1 MINNY
6 DEMYNISEEG
16 VLLGINKTLNITEDC
31 DGLVQNWLK
40 TIGEME
46 IVNIPATCRI
56 IQTPIDEPYDCNL
69 KTKQFNIN
77 AKNEIYTSIDG
88 SIYTFDKKTFLLYP
102 TGKEEI
108 TFCFDDSVETIE
120 KYSMMN
126 VSLEN
131 IYMGPNLKKIRESAF
146 FECTKLRRIYIS
158 STDLEFDERV
168 FEYLDDDRCNAYIG
182 GIKGSAAEKY
192 CNTNGIKFVAID
204 EIDMNE
210 FFDATDED
218 LDKIIEEQID
228 LEGDITIEVQENGI
242 RLTIEG
248 SCLKISAIDK
258 NEVIP
263 THLGKIISSARR
275 RRIKKIIFGSGVKS
289 IKEWCIDAFENLEEL
304 YIGADVEQIYPFYT
318 CLLNDSWVWT
328 YKIIS
333 NQLLSDIEVS
343 HENKNYRSIN
353 SVIYSHD
360 LRDLVLYPPGKK
372 ELLFEVPPFVERIKN
387 TAFRYAN
394 KLRSVKIGETV
405 ETIENRAFQNNS
417 IERIYLDEKVKDLGE
432 TLFFDE
438 RLSNEDRAISKFKCG
453 GKSGS
458 SIEKYCKENNLNFE
472 AVDDAYQFLISLP
485 EKN

>member
-16 VLLGINKTLNITEDC
+16 VLLGINKTLNIPEDC
-31 DGLVQNWLK
+31 DGLVDNWLRS
-40 TIGEME
+40 IGEME
-46 IVNIPATCRI
+46 IVNIPATCKM
-56 IQTPIDEPYDCNL
+56 IQTPIDSPYECNV
-69 KTKQFNIN
+69 KTRQFNIN
-77 AKNEIYTSIDG
+77 ENNEIYASVDG
-88 SIYTFDKKTFLLYP
+88 SIYTSDKKTFLLYP
-102 TGKEEI
+102 TGKEKI
-108 TFCFDDSVETIE
+108 TFCFEDSVEIIE
-120 KYSMMN
+120 KYSMIN

-131 IYMGPNLKKIRESAF
+131 IYMGPNLKKIRNAAF
-146 FECTKLRRIYIS
+146 LECTKLRRIYIS
-158 STDLEFDERV
+158 STDLEFDEHV
-168 FEYLDDDRCNAYIG
+168 FESLYDYHCTAYIG
-182 GIKGSAAEKY
+182 GMKGSVVEKY
-192 CNTNGIKFVAID
+192 CNASEIKFVAID

-210 FFDATDED
+210 FFDATDEE
-218 LDKIIEEQID
+218 LDKMIEEQID

-275 RRIKKIIFGSGVKS
+275 RRIKKIIFGSGIKS
-289 IKEWCIDAFENLEEL
+289 IKEWCIAIFENLEEL
-304 YIGADVEQIYPFYT
+304 YIGADVEQIYPFYN
-318 CLLNDSWVWT
+318 CWV
-328 YKIIS
+328 S
-333 NQLLSDIEVS
+333 NNQLFTDYSYENLLLSYIEVS

-360 LRDLVLYPPGKK
+360 LRDLVLYPSGKK

-387 TAFRYAN
+387 NAFGYAH
-394 KLRSVKIGETV
+394 KLKSIKIGANV
-405 ETIENRAFQNNS
+405 KTIENWAFQNNS

-432 TLFFDE
+432 YLFYDE
-438 RLSNEDRAISKFKCG
+438 WFNPEYRAKRKFKCG

-458 SIEKYCKENNLNFE
+458 SIEKYCTENNLNFE
-472 AVDDAYQFLISLP
+472 VVDDAYQFLISLP